1 MNTQEASNPRIGLTL
16 GLSLVTGALAAI
28 LFVLPAEYG
37 IDPTGVGKALGID
50 GMSGVSVSALSRN
63 VEPYRTDEVEF
74 PLMPFEDYETS
85 ITEAHQLGLKLAIHA
100 IGDQANDRLL
110 DIFEKIGPLVEVNV
124 PVDKNSNKA
133 TGFAFVT
140 FMMPEHAVTALS
152 KLDGKIFQGRILH
165 LLPGKAK
172 KTKMDEIDGKGNSIV
187 GLHMILTM
195 TLWF

>member
-1 MNTQEASNPRIGLTL
+1 MINQHGEQEEDLTDSGRL
-16 GLSLVTGALAAI
+16 FIRNLSYSCTEEDL
-28 LFVLPAEYG
+28 
-37 IDPTGVGKALGID
+37 
-50 GMSGVSVSALSRN
+50 
-63 VEPYRTDEVEF
+63 RT
-74 PLMPFEDYETS
+74 L
-85 ITEAHQLGLKLAIHA
+85 
-100 IGDQANDRLL
+100 
-110 DIFEKIGPLVEVNV
+110 FEKIGPLVEVNV